1 MDFVVSVFF
10 FFSEHLTC
18 FYITDANRKIGGKN
32 ISAATKTST

>member
-1 MDFVVSVFF
+1 MDFVVSIF